1 MKIQPVTYMTR
12 VTAVNP
18 DFKRHIE
25 WSLEA
30 SNHISD
36 CMGVIPMAS
45 EGDGRLGVALI
56 LHKTPNVEVRIND
69 DSYFKNLLM
78 TYQDS
83 PSP

>member
-1 MKIQPVTYMTR
+1 MKVQPVMYVTR
-12 VTAVNP
+12 VIAVNP
-18 DFKRHIE
+18 DFQRHTE

-30 SNHISD
+30 SNHIND

-45 EGDGRLGVALI
+45 EGDGRVGAALI

-69 DSYFKNLLM
+69 DSNFENLLM
-78 TYQDS
+78 TYQDP